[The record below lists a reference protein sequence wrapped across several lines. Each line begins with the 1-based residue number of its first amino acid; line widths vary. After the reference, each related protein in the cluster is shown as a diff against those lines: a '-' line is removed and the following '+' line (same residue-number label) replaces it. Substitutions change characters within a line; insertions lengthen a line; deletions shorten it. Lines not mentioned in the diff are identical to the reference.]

1 MQKEERTVN
10 DLTMK
15 YLFRLYQWLIAAP
28 ILLVVT
34 ILTAIVTV
42 VGCLFSKSW
51 GGYYPAK
58 VWACIFCWLLFVR
71 VKVKGREKINKKTSY
86 VFVANHQGAFDIF
99 SIYGFLG
106 HNFRWMM
113 RKGLTNIPVIGQACQ
128 IAGHILVDHS
138 SAAALKKTME
148 DAEKR
153 LADDMSLVVFPEGRR
168 TDDGEM
174 ASFKSGAFRLA
185 VEFNLPVVPIA
196 INGSYRVMP
205 RTTFNVTPGTI
216 TLTLHDPIM
225 PGAEGHDQRKLMQQ
239 CYDTISQS
247 LD

>member
-1 MQKEERTVN
+1 
-10 DLTMK
+10 MK
-15 YLFRLYQWLIAAP
+15 YIYRLYQWLIAAP
-28 ILLVVT
+28 ILLVLT
-34 ILTAIVTV
+34 IVVAIIVA
-42 VGCLFSKSW
+42 VGCLFNKSW
-51 GGYYPAK
+51 WGYYPAMI
-58 VWACIFCWLLFVR
+58 WARIFCWILFVR
-71 VKVKGREKINKKTSY
+71 VKVKGREKISRKTSY

-99 SIYGFLG
+99 SIYGFIG

-113 RKGLTNIPVIGQACQ
+113 RKGLTNIPFIGQACHL
-128 IAGHILVDHS
+128 AGHIMVDHS

-148 DAEKR
+148 DAEHR
-153 LADDMSLVVFPEGRR
+153 LADGMSLVVFPEGRR
-168 TDDGEM
+168 TDDGEIQ
-174 ASFKSGAFRLA
+174 SFKSGAFRLA

-216 TLTLHDPIM
+216 TLTLNDPIM